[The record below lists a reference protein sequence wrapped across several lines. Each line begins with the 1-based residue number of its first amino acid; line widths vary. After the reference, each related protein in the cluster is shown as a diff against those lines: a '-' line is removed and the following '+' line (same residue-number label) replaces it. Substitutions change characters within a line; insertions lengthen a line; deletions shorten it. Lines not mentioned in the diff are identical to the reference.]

1 VNRFPAARQPGLP
14 RTATVL
20 AVAALTTVLGACS
33 SSDGLL
39 SGDKVDYRTNT
50 AKAKPLDVPPDLTQ
64 LSREARY
71 QTQNGVVSAAASP
84 GAAVAAAA
92 NAGAPSVALQAKGE
106 LRIERNGQTRWLVSP
121 QTPEQLWPQIKAF
134 WTERGLTLA
143 TENAEAGVM
152 ETEWAENR
160 AKLPQDI
167 IRSTLGR
174 FIGGLYD
181 SGERDLYRTRL
192 ERTANGTEVFISHR
206 GLEEVAQGDR
216 GAGGSAWRAR
226 PADPQ
231 LEAEMLSRLMAKLGP
246 TAPTVTAV
254 AAAASAVASTPDSPA
269 KARVRDGAVSTVE
282 VDEGFDRAWRRVGLA
297 LDRSGFTVEDR
308 DRTAGT
314 YFVRYVDPK
323 LAGKDEP
330 GFFAKLFGDTG
341 TGGPAKYRISVKADG
356 AKTLVSVLDGTGNPA
371 KGEAATAIVGRLLN
385 DLR

>member
-1 VNRFPAARQPGLP
+1 MNRFPAATAARRAGLT

-20 AVAALTTVLGACS
+20 AVAAALSACS

-39 SGDKVDYRTNT
+39 SGDKVDYRSST
-50 AKAKPLDVPPDLTQ
+50 AKTKPLDVPPDLTQ
-64 LSREARY
+64 LSRDSRY
-71 QTQNGVVSAAASP
+71 QTQNGVVSAAGSAGAGAP
-84 GAAVAAAA
+84 TLAGAPAAAVA
-92 NAGAPSVALQAKGE
+92 VQAKGE
-106 LRIERNGQTRWLVSP
+106 LRIERQGNTRWLVSP
-121 QTPEQLWPQIKAF
+121 QTPEQLWPQLKAF
-134 WTERGLTLA
+134 WTERGLALA

-192 ERTANGTEVFISHR
+192 ERTPNGTEIFISHR

-216 GAGGSAWRAR
+216 GAGGTAWRAR
-226 PADPQ
+226 PADPS
-231 LEAEMLSRLMAKLGP
+231 LEAEMLSRLMAKLAP
-246 TAPTVTAV
+246 TAPAATAV
-254 AAAASAVASTPDSPA
+254 AAAAAAVAGAPESPA
-269 KARVRDGAVSTVE
+269 RARVRAGVVSTVE
-282 VDEGFDRAWRRVGLA
+282 VDENFDRAWRRVGLV

-323 LAGKDEP
+323 MAGKEEP
-330 GFFAKLFGDTG
+330 GFFSRLFGETG
-341 TGGPAKYRISVKADG
+341 TAGPAKYRITVKADG
-356 AKTLVSVLDGTGNPA
+356 AKTLVAVLDNTGNPA
-371 KGEAATAIVGRLLN
+371 SGEAANAIVTRLVN